1 MPSDDPDIDQLL
13 SQAAAGDEVAT
24 QQLLARHRP
33 RLRRMVAVH
42 LDQRVSARIDP
53 SDIVQEALAE
63 AFQRLP
69 EYIRRR
75 PISFYPWLRQIAWQ
89 RLVKLHRAHITAGRR
104 SVRRED
110 DAMRLPDDSVVELAK
125 RLVASGTNPER
136 KLLQKEIRERVRT
149 ALDQLQP
156 QDRSL
161 LIMRYLE
168 HMTIREISEV
178 LKLTPAATQ
187 MRNARAL
194 LRLGQ
199 YLADLQ

>member
-1 MPSDDPDIDQLL
+1 MPPEDPDTDQLL
-13 SQAAAGDEVAT
+13 AQAAAGDEVAT

-53 SDIVQEALAE
+53 SDVVQEALAE

-75 PISFYPWLRQIAWQ
+75 PISFYPWLRQITWQ

-104 SVRRED
+104 SVHRED
-110 DAMRLPDDSVVELAK
+110 DAMQLPDDSVLELAK

-136 KLLQKEIRERVRT
+136 KLVRQEIRERVRS